1 MALGICKA
9 LFDFVAER
17 ESDLSLHA
25 GDIVFVSKKI
35 NNDWYEGFSNNKYGH
50 FPSCYVEM
58 IFNSTPERV
67 GVVISNFKGDQN
79 GHLPLTKGDVIGLIG
94 VIDENFSSGYLN
106 SAKGIFPTNFVKELT
121 IPNNVIL
128 PQTNF
133 INNKISSSNDNLDE
147 IEKKKLERSTS
158 YLKTKIKP
166 NILPKPKLK
175 KDKNLIQDDYQFE
188 LTDEKIFDICG
199 SVKKGLVVKR
209 KAPPQPIITN
219 VSSTN
224 PNESSVVPSN
234 QINKEVITRKMNQ
247 QRSPINIKNS
257 PSISSHSDI
266 QTLSINSLNNNS
278 STSRSNLMTVSFTK
292 EKQLEF
298 SNGLSDYESDS
309 HLLKESKKSTN
320 KISFDKSICAYSQW
334 RSPNEKQDD
343 QYFVQTINS
352 TEKLNAN
359 MQRHDLYQIDTEIAQ
374 LKSKLEFESHQLAG
388 VETLLGVVSEDNRKD
403 LYAKQEHH
411 ESMINE
417 LNDSLHA
424 LEDEK
429 SYVLASFGKVEDVK
443 NRVNEL
449 EKQIEQYLNN
459 CEQLRC
465 MQDFSDIE
473 ELPEIRDNIIFCE
486 NMVDTLQDELSG
498 LREKLGELDQFD
510 GNNDPEKMLQ
520 KRKKNLCKIVE
531 ELITT
536 EENFI
541 CDISFLTDKIKVKLE
556 NEEAVNVNVLFGN
569 LDEILVV
576 SQKLL
581 LALKNA
587 CCDIS
592 DQISNKIA
600 SCFLALSME
609 MKECYATYC
618 QNYDDVQNLLEKFE
632 EEPDI
637 QQKISKAFLLEGNNF
652 GSISLSSML
661 IKPVQRVLKYPLL
674 LNELLKNSLD
684 SESNCE
690 LKLALNTMNDV
701 ATAINEFKRR
711 KDLVLKYRET
721 VPGIGKKVQKLN
733 WHSVAKKS
741 SRINQRITQFTG
753 LNSHTVDQKFI
764 YEEKR
769 FRTIEKMIK
778 LVLKNVNQYVEI
790 FKDNSFSELQC
801 AESLRQFH
809 DSPNPPDEIVKYYG
823 RIYMI
828 AEQYSSQMGPF
839 RLIQKRNDKCLDFD
853 RAANKAARARDT
865 KEKDKIM
872 QTQDELNV
880 IKNVYIALN
889 TQLLEELPILSD
901 KCSVFLQYCLS
912 SFVEAYNRYFR
923 KCCVQINE
931 VVKLPFL
938 SKDTDTDFFIKASEQ
953 LSNLMFTPSLNGKE
967 NSKKPFLST
976 NLMNGHEDINHISPL
991 SSDNGFNY
999 SSFSDTSTLY
1009 DSIDQTTSLNSFLH
1023 ETQSTTA
1030 SESIAENPI
1039 CIVKYD
1045 FTAECDAE
1053 ITVQEGTLVNVCRTC
1068 DSKGNSDWW
1077 LVEQDGVKGYIPHTF
1092 LIMKSANE
1100 KYLTCQTQSENLR
1113 NDQHDKNTTFKV
1125 EYNFQAINPGELTV
1139 NEGQTVRVL
1148 RKHDSKGNNEW
1159 WLVEYDG
1166 KQGFVPQDYL
1176 KSKNKP

>member
-1 MALGICKA
+1 MALGVCKA

-17 ESDLSLHA
+17 ESDLSLHI

-58 IFNSTPERV
+58 IFNSTPEKV
-67 GVVISNFKGDQN
+67 GVVISNFKGDQKD
-79 GHLPLTKGDVIGLIG
+79 HLPLTKGDVIGITG
-94 VIDENFSSGYLN
+94 VIDENWSSGYSN
-106 SAKGIFPTNFVKELT
+106 SEKGIFPTNFLKELT
-121 IPNNVIL
+121 IPNSAIL
-128 PQTNF
+128 PQTDF
-133 INNKISSSNDNLDE
+133 INNKISGSNDNLDE
-147 IEKKKLERSTS
+147 FEKKKLERSTS

-175 KDKNLIQDDYQFE
+175 KEKNLIQNDYQFE
-188 LTDEKIFDICG
+188 LTDEKIFDICD
-199 SVKKGLVVKR
+199 SVKKGPVVKR

-219 VSSTN
+219 VSSTT
-224 PNESSVVPSN
+224 PNESSIVQSN
-234 QINKEVITRKMNQ
+234 QINKEVINRKMNQ
-247 QRSPINIKNS
+247 QKSPINIKNS
-257 PSISSHSDI
+257 PSIYSHSDM
-266 QTLSINSLNNNS
+266 QTLPINSLNNNS
-278 STSRSNLMTVSFTK
+278 SASRSNLMTVSFTK

-298 SNGLSDYESDS
+298 SNGLSGYESDS
-309 HLLKESKKSTN
+309 HLLKDSKKNTN
-320 KISFDKSICAYSQW
+320 KISFDKSVCAYSQW

-343 QYFVQTINS
+343 QCFVQTINS

-388 VETLLGVVSEDNRKD
+388 VETLLGVVSEENRKD

-498 LREKLGELDQFD
+498 LRDKLGELDQFD
-510 GNNDPEKMLQ
+510 GNSDPEKMLQ
-520 KRKKNLCKIVE
+520 KRKKNLRKIIE

-592 DQISNKIA
+592 DQVSNKIA
-600 SCFLALSME
+600 ACFLALSME

-618 QNYDDVQNLLEKFE
+618 HNYDDVQNLLEKFE

-684 SESNCE
+684 SESNCD

-721 VPGIGKKVQKLN
+721 VPGISKKVQKLN

-790 FKDNSFSELQC
+790 FKVSFILQHVQ
-801 AESLRQFH
+801 EPLNQLLQMFH
-809 DSPNPPDEIVKYYG
+809 
-823 RIYMI
+823 
-828 AEQYSSQMGPF
+828 GPF

-931 VVKLPFL
+931 VAKLPFL
-938 SKDTDTDFFIKASEQ
+938 SKDTDTDFFMKASEQ

-976 NLMNGHEDINHISPL
+976 NFMNDHEDVNHNSAL
-991 SSDNGFNY
+991 SSDNGFNC

-1009 DSIDQTTSLNSFLH
+1009 DPIDQTTSLNSFLY
-1023 ETQSTTA
+1023 ETQTTA
-1030 SESIAENPI
+1030 SESIAENTI

-1053 ITVQEGTLVNVCRTC
+1053 ITVQEGTLVNVCRMC

-1077 LVEQDGVKGYIPHTF
+1077 LVEQGGVKGYIPHTF
-1092 LIMKSANE
+1092 LITKSANE
-1100 KYLTCQTQSENLR
+1100 KHLICQTQSENLR
-1113 NDQHDKNTTFKV
+1113 NDQHDENATFKV

-1148 RKHDSKGNNEW
+1148 RKHDSKRNNEW

-1176 KSKNKP
+1176 KSINKP